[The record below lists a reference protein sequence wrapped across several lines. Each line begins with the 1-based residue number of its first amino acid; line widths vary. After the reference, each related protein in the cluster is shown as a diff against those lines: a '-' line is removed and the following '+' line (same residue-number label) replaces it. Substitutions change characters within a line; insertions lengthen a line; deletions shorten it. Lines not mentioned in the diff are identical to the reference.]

1 MDLQFKNQTSEIPFE
16 LLNPGD
22 VFRYNGNYYLVYTKN
37 PELDENNALLIDDC
51 AFCYQDFQNDTI
63 VELRKAT
70 LVIE

>member
-1 MDLQFKNQTSEIPFE
+1 MDLQFRNKTSEIPFE

-22 VFRYNGNYYLVYTKN
+22 VFFYNGDYYLVYA
-37 PELDENNALLIDDC
+37 EDLDSDQNEALLINNCD
-51 AFCYQDFQNDTI
+51 FCHQPFSNDTI